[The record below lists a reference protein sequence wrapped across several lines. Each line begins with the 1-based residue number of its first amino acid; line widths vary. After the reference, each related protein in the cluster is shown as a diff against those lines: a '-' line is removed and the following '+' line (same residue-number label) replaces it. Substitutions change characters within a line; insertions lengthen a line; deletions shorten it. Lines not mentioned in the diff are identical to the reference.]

1 MHHWGSKMCCKV
13 RYMKS
18 FHFSRFPQEFQAT
31 CIVKPMRN
39 LSICISCMKQRKEMT
54 HKQYTSNSFP
64 ACWKTIEKKDSA
76 TLKTW
81 NNPLALQFKKKTLKC
96 SAIRCIPTK
105 ESFYIHI
112 LNSARFPSASHTWNK
127 NRQAL
132 DWRNEVFYASKFCCF
147 NAKFSHT
154 HSYTKQSYLNPLH
167 QLLNFWHIFLKNA
180 ITTFYIT
187 RFELGSRLLYGIFG
201 AI

>member
-1 MHHWGSKMCCKV
+1 MHRWGSRMCYKF

-18 FHFSRFPQEFQAT
+18 FRFSRFPQEFQAT

-39 LSICISCMKQRKEMT
+39 LSICISCMKQRNEMT
-54 HKQYTSNSFP
+54 HKQYMSNSFQLVERLLKRKIVQP
-64 ACWKTIEKKDSA
+64 WKHEIIHLRNNLKRRLSNVLQYGGFLQKNHSIYIFWSAHDFLPQACA
-76 TLKTW
+76 
-81 NNPLALQFKKKTLKC
+81 
-96 SAIRCIPTK
+96 
-105 ESFYIHI
+105 
-112 LNSARFPSASHTWNK
+112 WNK

-132 DWRNEVFYASKFCCF
+132 DWRNDVFYASKFCCF

-154 HSYTKQSYLNPLH
+154 HSYTKQSYLNPLY

-180 ITTFYIT
+180 ITTFYMI

-201 AI
+201 AV